1 VRVSFRKSFVRDLR
15 KLKDAKVRGRIRE
28 VIEAVEEADSL
39 SDLPDVKKMSGSSGF
54 YRIRIGSYRIGL
66 MVERGVVEF
75 VRVLDRKDIYTC
87 FP

>member
-1 VRVSFRKSFVRDLR
+1 MTATFRKSFLRDLK

-39 SDLPDVKKMSGSSGF
+39 SDLPDVKKMSGGSGY
-54 YRIRIGSYRIGL
+54 YRVRIGSHRIGL
-66 MVERGVVEF
+66 AVEGEEVEF
-75 VRVLDRKDIYTC
+75 VRVLDRKDIYKY